1 MNINPYAW
9 PENGSERTQYPSQV
23 LIRIRT
29 QCQPLQEMQ
38 FRTIICDNFYTSSH
52 FWFELDHAQV
62 DSLVVLF
69 TATCNSGARI
79 NPPYNLPNRR
89 QSIGNAN
96 STSVPSTRMNLFVGS
111 KEGPKR
117 SAKQGLANRFEAINT
132 PNNLP
137 NRRPSIGNANSTS
150 VPNMRMNL
158 FVGSKVGPKPPA
170 KQGLANRFEA
180 LGWEDPANNDC
191 GSCSVSSS
199 IGYDGNLNLSE
210 FPDLNPTSKNIGCSS
225 TSPCFD
231 GESIALEAH
240 EEIWE
245 NDEEIDELMV
255 GIQLMQ
261 ALKSFQMEYVSRLQK
276 EAKAEG
282 KGLWEYDNPIPPCEY
297 KRENLE
303 ASKKLK
309 QKARKRMERHLEAEQ
324 RADELIAIKGRSG
337 GSGGGRGHGSG
348 DSGSASGSGSHRGF
362 DSGSSYGRGVEGGFY
377 ESGRPRVVQAMAKE
391 LKVDFMKV
399 GDLEVAMITVMVRD
413 MVGYLEVAI
422 IKVMVRDMV
431 GDLEVAMITVMV
443 RDMVGDLEVAMIT
456 VMVRDM
462 VGDLEV
468 AMITVMVQDMV
479 VAMEVEEVMVV
490 EVVGVLLAPILT
502 VVSILV
508 QAMAEELKV
517 DFMKAG
523 DLEVAM
529 ITVMVRDMVGYLEVA
544 MITVMVQDMVG
555 DLEVAMITVM
565 VWDMVGDL
573 EVAMIMVMVRDIVGG
588 LGGGYDYG
596 HGPRYGEG
604 PGGGYDYGHGPGYG
618 GGLGGGLGGGYD
630 YGHDPGYGGAGGG
643 RGGDVPRY
651 GGAGGGWGG
660 GNYN

>member
-38 FRTIICDNFYTSSH
+38 FRTIIYDNFYTSSH

-225 TSPCFD
+225 TSPRFD

-245 NDEEIDELMV
+245 NDEEIDENVFAITAVVNMYAKCRQIENARGCLIECLREIWSLGMQLFLDV
-255 GIQLMQ
+255 ESLRIGRAIHGYTIRAGFELPVNVSTALVDINAKCGLIGI
-261 ALKSFQMEYVSRLQK
+261 ARLVF
-276 EAKAEG
+276 
-282 KGLWEYDNPIPPCEY
+282 D
-297 KRENLE
+297 
-303 ASKKLK
+303 
-309 QKARKRMERHLEAEQ
+309 RM
-324 RADELIAIKGRSG
+324 
-337 GSGGGRGHGSG
+337 
-348 DSGSASGSGSHRGF
+348 
-362 DSGSSYGRGVEGGFY
+362 
-377 ESGRPRVVQAMAKE
+377 RVKN
-391 LKVDFMKV
+391 
-399 GDLEVAMITVMVRD
+399 
-413 MVGYLEVAI
+413 
-422 IKVMVRDMV
+422 
-431 GDLEVAMITVMV
+431 
-443 RDMVGDLEVAMIT
+443 
-456 VMVRDM
+456 
-462 VGDLEV
+462 
-468 AMITVMVQDMV
+468 
-479 VAMEVEEVMVV
+479 
-490 EVVGVLLAPILT
+490 
-502 VVSILV
+502 VVSWNS
-508 QAMAEELKV
+508 
-517 DFMKAG
+517 
-523 DLEVAM
+523 M
-529 ITVMVRDMVGYLEVA
+529 IDGY
-544 MITVMVQDMVG
+544 
-555 DLEVAMITVM
+555 
-565 VWDMVGDL
+565 
-573 EVAMIMVMVRDIVGG
+573 
-588 LGGGYDYG
+588 
-596 HGPRYGEG
+596 P
-604 PGGGYDYGHGPGYG
+604 
-618 GGLGGGLGGGYD
+618 
-630 YGHDPGYGGAGGG
+630 
-643 RGGDVPRY
+643 
-651 GGAGGGWGG
+651 
-660 GNYN
+660 